1 MSRTA
6 MMFQSSCRSA
16 KRNTTLLIMTRLKTP
31 QSTIIDNDDMHIY
44 DSRKILDLVTILKEI
59 KTSSF
64 SCKDGLVDLHNVTE
78 TCRIIDTLLLPLYYI
93 WEYCCHQQLKDINF
107 EEHLSKPY
115 QKFIQNPIT
124 YTWELYLFI
133 TLKEPIPRQLTK
145 KRVCKEISNVY
156 KELIDDYKMTDNAIP
171 RG

>member
-1 MSRTA
+1 MTA
-6 MMFQSSCRSA
+6 TVISTQLTP
-16 KRNTTLLIMTRLKTP
+16 KILETL
-31 QSTIIDNDDMHIY
+31 QSTFIENDVMLIY
-44 DSRKILDLVTILKEI
+44 NSRKILDIVTILKEI

-64 SCKDGLVDLHNVTE
+64 SSKKGPVDFHNVTE
-78 TCRIIDTLLLPLYYI
+78 TCRIIDTLLLPLYYV
-93 WEYCCHQQLKDINF
+93 WEYCCHQQLKDISF
-107 EEHLSKPY
+107 EEHLRKPY

-124 YTWELYLFI
+124 YTWELYIFI

-145 KRVCKEISNVY
+145 KGVCKEISNVY